1 MNCGSG
7 VSTSKILVIL
17 RLKSRCIKSLKLL
30 NALNNLLN
38 ILKFKI
44 CTKAEVIASVMVYVD
59 CQAKRYFDMKSLGSH
74 LKKISNDCIFL
85 STMPN
90 HGFLHM
96 KLYKSLKRLY

>member
-17 RLKSRCIKSLKLL
+17 RLKSRCIKYLKLL
-30 NALNNLLN
+30 NALNNLLS

-74 LKKISNDCIFL
+74 LKKNQQ
-85 STMPN
+85 
-90 HGFLHM
+90 
-96 KLYKSLKRLY
+96 